1 MSKTGADPELLE
13 FAIAR
18 EIEANQFFL
27 ALAKR
32 VDNPEIRKVFEDLAA
47 EELEHKAKLE
57 LEVIKAG
64 RTTATVNPNL
74 IPEHEY
80 IISKDNSLL
89 DMDYKDVL
97 QLGIEKEEA
106 SFRTYVSLL
115 ATVHDQESREVLLA
129 LAEEEVK
136 HKLRFEIEYDLLLKQ
151 RKAD

>member
-18 EIEANQFFL
+18 EIEANRFFL
-27 ALAKR
+27 ALAER
-32 VDNPEIRKVFEDLAA
+32 VDNPQIRKVFEELAE

-57 LEVIKAG
+57 LEIIKTG
-64 RTTATVNPNL
+64 RTIPAVNSKI
-74 IPEHEY
+74 IPEHDY

-89 DMDYKDVL
+89 NMDYKDVL
-97 QLGIEKEEA
+97 RLGIEKEEA

-136 HKLRFEIEYDLLLKQ
+136 HKLRFETEYDLLLK
-151 RKAD
+151 K